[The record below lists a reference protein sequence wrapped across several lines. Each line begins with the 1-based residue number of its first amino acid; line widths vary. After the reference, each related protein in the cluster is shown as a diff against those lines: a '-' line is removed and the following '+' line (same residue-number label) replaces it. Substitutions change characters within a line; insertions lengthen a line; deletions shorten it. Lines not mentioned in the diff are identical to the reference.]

1 MSLISKLEQAQNE
14 VNITSEIENVEV
26 QGGLVVRT
34 DLRAGVGE
42 EIVDAVQG
50 SWDAVL
56 GQLSSLQD
64 TITSAIG

>member
-14 VNITSEIENVEV
+14 LNVTSEIENVEN
-26 QGGLVVRT
+26 QGGLAVRT

-50 SWDAVL
+50 GWDSVL
-56 GQLSSLQD
+56 SKLSSLQD
-64 TITSAIG
+64 SITNAAS

>member
-1 MSLISKLEQAQNE
+1 MSLISKLEQVQNE
-14 VNITSEIENVEV
+14 ANITPKVENAEA

-50 SWDAVL
+50 GWQSVL
-56 GQLSSLQD
+56 DQLSSLQD
-64 TITSAIG
+64 SIAR